1 MNATTRPSLWTLL
14 TLAIALVLAAN
25 SFLSYRAL
33 TRQIAV
39 SPSRTPNSRLAATG
53 FSAVSYSTAVWTGD
67 REGRSRPPI
76 LLPILLPKDE
86 LHSVRR
92 GLLVNTTLALVLVF
106 AVAAAGPR
114 QRS

>member
-1 MNATTRPSLWTLL
+1 VNATTRPSLWTIL
-14 TLAIALVLAAN
+14 TLAIAMTLAAN
-25 SFLSYRAL
+25 SFLNYRAL

-39 SPSRTPNSRLAATG
+39 SPSRTPNSRLAAIG

-67 REGRSRPPI
+67 REAWSRPSH
-76 LLPILLPKDE
+76 DE